1 MQSRTRL
8 LHSTNHQRWLLGD
21 LPKTPAIG
29 AFALNFLSSLNG
41 GRIKRRIVMGF
52 LSHLFKHR
60 EAGDASPV
68 GEGCAGKTEIPPQI
82 TGTMRLELGD
92 VLSRV
97 PEQFVRAGEHD
108 LRQKLSF
115 DAKTVAASMARGRV
129 EVPLP
134 VISEQC
140 PSVFFLSAHAASEVL
155 IRLPLQKLVEQLG
168 TPPEPS
174 EVSGEPSEVTQGGI
188 KVIQAGLPVSHEG
201 LPLAE
206 AGLPVS
212 HEGLLLAQAGLPVS
226 HEGLPLAQAGLPV
239 SHEGLP
245 LLHEGSSVVPQVSET
260 TTPTEINPNDTSAES
275 HQETAQHP
283 PCLPPPQTQI
293 PPRVTEEPREIPVE
307 GHDAPKAP
315 LPLDGYLGEDAH
327 FQVTVAASAGIP
339 FLASLRP
346 AVLGA
351 TIPAP
356 EIPAAHAA
364 PPEGIVA
371 VRPLGI
377 QPPSVKPI
385 IFPPRPASSVS
396 QIAPSAPA
404 TPLPV
409 TESVVR
415 KSGER
420 YAALRP
426 IFMTDDSLDLAAIA
440 RHCAALP
447 GVKACVLR
455 VGTDE
460 EKSGEFSDGDD
471 SISHIQT
478 IRAGDV
484 ILRLLLSPRGFIPGV
499 RERLAQAV
507 ETIVI
512 CES

>member
-68 GEGCAGKTEIPPQI
+68 GEGCAGKTEILPQI
-82 TGTMRLELGD
+82 AGTMRLELGD
-92 VLSRV
+92 VLPRV

-115 DAKTVAASMARGRV
+115 DAQTVAPSMARGRV

-140 PSVFFLSAHAASEVL
+140 PSVFFLSAHAANEVL

-168 TPPEPS
+168 MPQQPLEPPASVPE
-174 EVSGEPSEVTQGGI
+174 
-188 KVIQAGLPVSHEG
+188 LPV
-201 LPLAE
+201 PW
-206 AGLPVS
+206 
-212 HEGLLLAQAGLPVS
+212 
-226 HEGLPLAQAGLPV
+226 
-239 SHEGLP
+239 
-245 LLHEGSSVVPQVSET
+245 ET
-260 TTPTEINPNDTSAES
+260 SPSAEVATPE
-275 HQETAQHP
+275 QTP
-283 PCLPPPQTQI
+283 LPS
-293 PPRVTEEPREIPVE
+293 
-307 GHDAPKAP
+307 PKAP

-364 PPEGIVA
+364 PPEGSVA

-385 IFPPRPASSVS
+385 IFPPRPASPVS

-409 TESVVR
+409 AQSVVR

-420 YAALRP
+420 YAALQP
-426 IFMTDDSLDLAAIA
+426 IFMTDDSLDLPAIV

-455 VGTDE
+455 VGADE
-460 EKSGEFSDGDD
+460 EKSGEFSNGDD
-471 SISHIQT
+471 PISHIQT

-484 ILRLLLSPRGFIPGV
+484 ILRVLLSPRGFIPGV
-499 RERLAQAV
+499 RERLAHAV
-507 ETIVI
+507 ETMAS
-512 CES
+512 CDL

>member
-1 MQSRTRL
+1 
-8 LHSTNHQRWLLGD
+8 
-21 LPKTPAIG
+21 
-29 AFALNFLSSLNG
+29 
-41 GRIKRRIVMGF
+41 MGF

-68 GEGCAGKTEIPPQI
+68 GEGCAGKTGILPQI
-82 TGTMRLELGD
+82 AGIMRLELGD
-92 VLSRV
+92 VLPRV

-115 DAKTVAASMARGRV
+115 DAQTVAPSMARGRV

-140 PSVFFLSAHAASEVL
+140 PSVFFLSAHAANEVL

-168 TPPEPS
+168 MPQQPLEPPASVPEPRS
-174 EVSGEPSEVTQGGI
+174 HLPEPPASMPEPPDSVPEPPAS
-188 KVIQAGLPVSHEG
+188 VPEPPASMPEPPDSVPEPPASVPEPPASVPEPPAPLPE
-201 LPLAE
+201 P
-206 AGLPVS
+206 PV
-212 HEGLLLAQAGLPVS
+212 PW
-226 HEGLPLAQAGLPV
+226 
-239 SHEGLP
+239 
-245 LLHEGSSVVPQVSET
+245 ET
-260 TTPTEINPNDTSAES
+260 SPSAEVATPE
-275 HQETAQHP
+275 QTP
-283 PCLPPPQTQI
+283 LPS
-293 PPRVTEEPREIPVE
+293 
-307 GHDAPKAP
+307 PKAP

-327 FQVTVAASAGIP
+327 FQVTVAASVDIP

-364 PPEGIVA
+364 PPEGSVA
-371 VRPLGI
+371 VRPLGV
-377 QPPSVKPI
+377 QPPPVKPI
-385 IFPPRPASSVS
+385 IFPPRIASPVS
-396 QIAPSAPA
+396 QIAPAAPA

-409 TESVVR
+409 AQSVVR

-420 YAALRP
+420 FAALQP
-426 IFMTDDSLDLAAIA
+426 IFMTDETLDLSAIA

-447 GVKACVLR
+447 GVRACVLR
-455 VGTDE
+455 VGADE

-471 SISHIQT
+471 TISHFQT

-484 ILRLLLSPRGFIPGV
+484 ILRVLLSPRGFIPGV

-507 ETIVI
+507 ETIAI
-512 CES
+512 S

>member
-1 MQSRTRL
+1 
-8 LHSTNHQRWLLGD
+8 
-21 LPKTPAIG
+21 
-29 AFALNFLSSLNG
+29 
-41 GRIKRRIVMGF
+41 MGF

-82 TGTMRLELGD
+82 AGIMRLELGD
-92 VLSRV
+92 VLPRV

-115 DAKTVAASMARGRV
+115 DAETVAASMARGRV

-140 PSVFFLSAHAASEVL
+140 PSVFFLSAHAANEVL

-168 TPPEPS
+168 ALPS
-174 EVSGEPSEVTQGGI
+174 EVSPSVSEIAPSLLETVSPLSKIAVAPLEIPAQDLETPPQALETPTSLSEIAVAPLGIAAQGLETPALLSEIDQRPSEMV
-188 KVIQAGLPVSHEG
+188 VSLLEINQQLSG
-201 LPLAE
+201 TPASLLEIDPCPLEMSAE
-206 AGLPVS
+206 VLEIAHSPFEMS
-212 HEGLLLAQAGLPVS
+212 P
-226 HEGLPLAQAGLPV
+226 
-239 SHEGLP
+239 
-245 LLHEGSSVVPQVSET
+245 
-260 TTPTEINPNDTSAES
+260 PTEITSSVAEENDA
-275 HQETAQHP
+275 
-283 PCLPPPQTQI
+283 
-293 PPRVTEEPREIPVE
+293 PRAEIPVE
-307 GHDAPKAP
+307 RHDAPRAP

-364 PPEGIVA
+364 PPEGSVA

-377 QPPSVKPI
+377 QPPPVKPI
-385 IFPPRPASSVS
+385 IFPPRPASSVA

-409 TESVVR
+409 AESVVR

-420 YAALRP
+420 YAALQP
-426 IFMTDDSLDLAAIA
+426 IFMTDETLDLAAIA

-455 VGTDE
+455 VGADE
-460 EKSGEFSDGDD
+460 EKSGEFPDAGET
-471 SISHIQT
+471 ILHTQT

-484 ILRLLLSPRGFIPGV
+484 ILRVLLSPRGFIPGV

-507 ETIVI
+507 EAIVS
-512 CES
+512 CDW